1 MEIHT
6 VATRKKSKKTRYGD
20 FDPKEA
26 FRKALERS
34 YPGEDVD
41 KIVEEYY
48 ST

>member
-6 VATRKKSKKTRYGD
+6 VATRKKSKKQGMGI